1 MKNSVLQFNKSI
13 YHLLLGMV
21 LISSI
26 SVILKSVCCVSVI
39 IIIYSHV
46 LYIVDKWMTD
56 IQVKELACYQ
66 MTSNFRI

>member
-39 IIIYSHV
+39 IIYSHV